1 MPSSQKTVFFMK
13 LILKEP
19 FLSEF
24 IEIQSIIGKENTYLI
39 GGFVRDTLLGRT
51 SSDMDFATPLHPD
64 SFVPLFP
71 KGDYVTG
78 YGTLSFKERGLHIT
92 IAAFRKEEG
101 YLDFRHPSKVAF
113 ITDMSEDSKRRDFT
127 INALYANSDLEVLDP
142 TQFGLS
148 DLKNHIIRI
157 IGDPD
162 KRLIEDPLRI
172 LRAYRFAYTFDFTF
186 DKMTKKS
193 LLLHQ
198 DLIHQLKPQKIR
210 EELEKCPSSHRAEMI
225 EALALSDEM
234 DYV

>member
-19 FLSEF
+19 FLSECHQ
-24 IEIQSIIGKENTYLI
+24 IQSILGKENTYLI

-51 SSDMDFATPLHPD
+51 TSDMDFATPLHPD
-64 SFVPLFP
+64 FFFPLFS
-71 KGDYVTG
+71 KGNYITG

-92 IAAFRKEEG
+92 IAAFRKEES
-101 YLDFRHPSKVAF
+101 YLDFRHPSKVTF
-113 ITDMSEDSKRRDFT
+113 INDMEEDSKRRDFT
-127 INALYANSDLEVLDP
+127 INALYVNSDLEVLDP
-142 TQFGLS
+142 TQLGLS
-148 DLKNHIIRI
+148 DLENHIIRI

-198 DLIHQLKPQKIR
+198 GLIHHLKPQKIR
-210 EELEKCPSSHRAEMI
+210 EEIEKCPPVHRSEMI